1 MPKDGSAG
9 NLRSISC
16 QTLTG
21 PYCTNSDIF
30 TWQFVVMVCFIDLIK
45 ISLITFSILIP
56 RPYSSIW
63 PQFHWVIY
71 ICF

>member
-1 MPKDGSAG
+1 MPKEGSAG

-30 TWQFVVMVCFIDLIK
+30 TWQFVVMVCFIDLI
-45 ISLITFSILIP
+45 
-56 RPYSSIW
+56 
-63 PQFHWVIY
+63 
-71 ICF
+71 